1 MLDLPRAQVF
11 HEDLHP
17 DLHRGPEH
25 PVYLRSQ
32 DNELADVNGVEEGH
46 VVDRRCHHRPA
57 RVPNRGER
65 TSEIHQRHHFA
76 AKQRPQRIGIIR
88 QREFRHLRNRVPNGA
103 ALQFF
108 RHIFFECTRASYH
121 GGMSARANALRAL
134 LEQDP
139 KNSFARYGLA
149 LDHANN
155 GDLEAAVTE
164 FKTVIANDANY
175 CAAYFHGGQTLEK
188 LGKLAD
194 AAELYKAGIEATK
207 RTGDA
212 HTRSELEG
220 ALSMIA

>member
-1 MLDLPRAQVF
+1 
-11 HEDLHP
+11 
-17 DLHRGPEH
+17 
-25 PVYLRSQ
+25 
-32 DNELADVNGVEEGH
+32 
-46 VVDRRCHHRPA
+46 
-57 RVPNRGER
+57 
-65 TSEIHQRHHFA
+65 
-76 AKQRPQRIGIIR
+76 
-88 QREFRHLRNRVPNGA
+88 
-103 ALQFF
+103 
-108 RHIFFECTRASYH
+108 
-121 GGMSARANALRAL
+121 MSARANALRAL

-155 GDLEAAVTE
+155 GDLESAVTE

-194 AAELYKAGIEATK
+194 AAELYRAGIEATK